1 MKTTFLCSGYALFDG
16 LALGD
21 VLGDPA
27 EPKPFRLF
35 AVGENRLTRNG
46 KTCTLTLSEEDVAA
60 IAGYHKAK
68 GEKIPI
74 DSRHALFLAAEKAHV
89 SETEAARAVPS
100 KTAALGFAA
109 LEARADGLYAV
120 DVELLPL
127 AAELFRAGSLRYWSP
142 VIRGLDGKSPL
153 RVTSIA
159 FDNVPAL
166 NGLDVLAAGGSPATA
181 ICPSAEKSRR
191 SRGLPVS
198 CADGWLRSMSGR
210 VPPVRACRP
219 ASANGS
225 A

>member
-46 KTCTLTLSEEDVAA
+46 KTCTLTLDAEDIAA
-60 IAGYHKAK
+60 IADYHKAK

-74 DSRHALFLAAEKAHV
+74 DSRHALFLAAEKAHI

-120 DVELLPL
+120 DIELLPL

-191 SRGLPVS
+191 SRGAS
-198 CADGWLRSMSGR
+198 GQLR
-210 VPPVRACRP
+210 
-219 ASANGS
+219 
-225 A
+225 